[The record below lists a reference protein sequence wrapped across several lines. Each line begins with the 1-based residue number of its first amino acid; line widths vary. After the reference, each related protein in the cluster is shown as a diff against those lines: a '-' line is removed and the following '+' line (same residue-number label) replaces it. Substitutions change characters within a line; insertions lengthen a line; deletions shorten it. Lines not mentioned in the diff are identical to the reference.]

1 MPHIQITGWP
11 VKNPESLKKLLTG
24 VTRTVHET
32 LGCPLDKIS
41 VCFHEIPPMYWAD
54 AGVTGDSPEFLTA
67 SRRQS
72 YKGEDNE

>member
-11 VKNPESLKKLLTG
+11 VKNEKSLEKLLTG

-41 VCFHEIPPMYWAD
+41 VCFHEIPPRLWAD
-54 AGVTGDSPEFLTA
+54 AGVPGNSPEFLTK
-67 SRRQS
+67 SRSQN
-72 YKGEDNE
+72 YEDKDDE